1 MAAAVRAGATT
12 ADVVAVEARRAA
24 APAPPPPEDQDD
36 EGEQPPWAEPSG
48 VVSLTARR
56 AQLPEDKRPL
66 PTVAHYDQLVTRQ
79 PQGTV

>member
-1 MAAAVRAGATT
+1 MAAAIRAGAVT

-24 APAPPPPEDQDD
+24 ALARLPPEDPGD
-36 EGEQPPWAEPSG
+36 EDEPPPWAEPSG

-66 PTVAHYDQLVTRQ
+66 PTVAHYDQLLTRQ
-79 PQGTV
+79 PKGTA